1 MFGWERLDVL
11 FGYLAMKTAS
21 SIASGCLAVAS
32 AFFSL
37 ELLTASA
44 AASPAAGPMR
54 IAKTPMLLWRR
65 QEQLSDEQRQ
75 ALFQAQKRWKQTSYS
90 SHAAVMQQEKRCV
103 DRASSTLALKRCL
116 KQTRQSRSALREQ
129 YYAYINPIRQ
139 QLGLP
144 ALEWVERR

>member
-1 MFGWERLDVL
+1 
-11 FGYLAMKTAS
+11 MKTAS
-21 SIASGCLAVAS
+21 SIGIGCLAVAS
-32 AFFSL
+32 AFFSV

-54 IAKTPMLLWRR
+54 IAQTPMLLWRR

-90 SHAAVMQQEKRCV
+90 SRAAVMQQEKQCV
-103 DRASSTLALKRCL
+103 DRATSTLALKRCL

>member
-1 MFGWERLDVL
+1 
-11 FGYLAMKTAS
+11 MKTAS
-21 SIASGCLAVAS
+21 SIGIGCLAVAS
-32 AFFSL
+32 AFFSV

-44 AASPAAGPMR
+44 AASPAVGPMH

-90 SHAAVMQQEKRCV
+90 SRAALMQQEKQCV

>member
-1 MFGWERLDVL
+1 
-11 FGYLAMKTAS
+11 
-21 SIASGCLAVAS
+21 
-32 AFFSL
+32 
-37 ELLTASA
+37 
-44 AASPAAGPMR
+44 
-54 IAKTPMLLWRR
+54 MLLWRR

-90 SHAAVMQQEKRCV
+90 SRASVMQQEKRCV
-103 DRASSTLALKRCL
+103 DRASSTFALKRCL